1 MDWAILLPKIIE
13 VVLIP
18 LFGYL
23 TAYLIKYFKAKS
35 ASLGAEIEDTTLQK
49 YLALLTDTVVT
60 CVETTNQ
67 TYVDTLKKAGSFDKE
82 AQKEAFKQTY
92 EAVLSILTEDA
103 KIYLTEAVGDF
114 ELFLTNKIEAA
125 VKESK
130 K

>member
-1 MDWAILLPKIIE
+1 MEWAVLLPKILE

-18 LFGYL
+18 LLGLL
-23 TAYLIKYFKAKS
+23 TAEFIQFIKIKRTEIIAKTDD
-35 ASLGAEIEDTTLQK
+35 ATTQK
-49 YLALLTDTVVT
+49 YLNMLGDTVIS

-67 TYVDTLKKAGSFDKE
+67 TYVDALKKAGSFDAE

-92 EAVLSILTEDA
+92 TAVLDILTDEA
-103 KIYLTEAVGDF
+103 KDYLTNVVGDF
-114 ELFLTNKIEAA
+114 DAFLKNKIESA